1 MKKFRFPLESV
12 RAWRRLLWEQE
23 ENRLEKLVAEMRQIE
38 LNRREL
44 HTASERDA
52 TRITSLITLTTKDLA
67 SLEHLRAY
75 VREEDRRLAE
85 KAERMRLAIDQQRR
99 KLIDARRQYEAVDKL
114 RERQYQNWAIEA
126 GREEAAQIGELA
138 IGRWQQRTTQR
149 ADGT

>member
-1 MKKFRFPLESV
+1 M
-12 RAWRRLLWEQE
+12 Q
-23 ENRLEKLVAEMRQIE
+23 QIE

-44 HTASERDA
+44 HAASEREA

-85 KAERMRLAIDQQRR
+85 KAERMRLAVDQQRR
-99 KLIDARRQYEAVDKL
+99 KLIDARRRYEAVDKL

-126 GREEAAQIGELA
+126 RREEAAQIGELA
-138 IGRWQQRTTQR
+138 IGRWQQRATQR